1 MISWLDKIIYKKEIK
16 DNKLIVGEVTQTKKS
31 NRFLI
36 CLFKG
41 ILVYI
46 ATYCSICGLLDAF
59 EIEYN
64 RPIIMV
70 AFAFFSFYVSF
81 LYFNKLIFYIFYIIL
96 FVTFTVELA
105 RYYMAANSGFQ
116 AIINIVFED
125 YSDYFALASIREG
138 YETITNRY
146 FTVTVAAL
154 FLGAFTAILLNVT
167 ISGYMNAFE
176 TALVTFPYIEIALFI
191 HKIPSP
197 IYLFGLLFVY
207 TCVVFLQLSRHSRM
221 QVKGKRTHEF
231 MRIKMRKE
239 DRYAYQA
246 DIPVFLYSF
255 GFSFVIALVI
265 ILLLRAPLNMPI
277 SKIPGNSIHKQ
288 TQEYVKILVQN
299 GVGGF
304 FDSYASTGGLSGGR
318 LGGVAQV
325 RPDFETDL
333 EVTFVPINY
342 ETIYLKGYTGTNY
355 VSSGWY
361 PNPQDMTSVENERNY
376 DFGNTAKMQ
385 VKEVDVDSR
394 FDYLPYFSN
403 SDNKVYTSLE
413 DNTYQITYKP
423 ILSEADYEEERY
435 DELLGYED
443 YYSYVYESCLQ
454 VPEELKPVL
463 DDVLTEIDPLDN
475 DDINQYRL
483 NCAKAIYSYFFE
495 NFSYTMAPGR
505 TAYKRDFVEYF
516 LTHQKRGFCA
526 HFASATV
533 LLLREMGIPARYCEG
548 YCIPI
553 SLIYDDAIMTE
564 YSYDEWFSGKQDIE
578 VQSVLE
584 VPVNDSYAHAWVEIY
599 LDGYGFVPFEAT
611 IPSFDDDTTDLGL
624 LTFDFF
630 SVITANTL
638 NFEEFGTTNNP
649 NSGNNAGFNINK
661 VFDIFNFNTA
671 NVRVTVMRIFA
682 IFISAAI
689 LYFLIRFLVI
699 RIKLAVYRKN
709 NDEYH
714 LVIYEYSKLSAMLK
728 RKGYLKKDN
737 PLPMDV
743 KEAYDLYLADY
754 NNRHKKQKDV
764 DTKALFE
771 HYEKVMYS

>member
-46 ATYCSICGLLDAF
+46 ATNCSICGLLDAF

-96 FVTFTVELA
+96 FVAFTVELA

-255 GFSFVIALVI
+255 GFCF
-265 ILLLRAPLNMPI
+265 
-277 SKIPGNSIHKQ
+277 
-288 TQEYVKILVQN
+288 
-299 GVGGF
+299 
-304 FDSYASTGGLSGGR
+304 
-318 LGGVAQV
+318 
-325 RPDFETDL
+325 
-333 EVTFVPINY
+333 
-342 ETIYLKGYTGTNY
+342 
-355 VSSGWY
+355 
-361 PNPQDMTSVENERNY
+361 
-376 DFGNTAKMQ
+376 
-385 VKEVDVDSR
+385 
-394 FDYLPYFSN
+394 
-403 SDNKVYTSLE
+403 
-413 DNTYQITYKP
+413 
-423 ILSEADYEEERY
+423 
-435 DELLGYED
+435 
-443 YYSYVYESCLQ
+443 
-454 VPEELKPVL
+454 
-463 DDVLTEIDPLDN
+463 
-475 DDINQYRL
+475 
-483 NCAKAIYSYFFE
+483 
-495 NFSYTMAPGR
+495 
-505 TAYKRDFVEYF
+505 
-516 LTHQKRGFCA
+516 
-526 HFASATV
+526 
-533 LLLREMGIPARYCEG
+533 
-548 YCIPI
+548 
-553 SLIYDDAIMTE
+553 
-564 YSYDEWFSGKQDIE
+564 
-578 VQSVLE
+578 
-584 VPVNDSYAHAWVEIY
+584 
-599 LDGYGFVPFEAT
+599 
-611 IPSFDDDTTDLGL
+611 
-624 LTFDFF
+624 
-630 SVITANTL
+630 
-638 NFEEFGTTNNP
+638 
-649 NSGNNAGFNINK
+649 
-661 VFDIFNFNTA
+661 
-671 NVRVTVMRIFA
+671 
-682 IFISAAI
+682 
-689 LYFLIRFLVI
+689 
-699 RIKLAVYRKN
+699 
-709 NDEYH
+709 
-714 LVIYEYSKLSAMLK
+714 
-728 RKGYLKKDN
+728 
-737 PLPMDV
+737 
-743 KEAYDLYLADY
+743 
-754 NNRHKKQKDV
+754 
-764 DTKALFE
+764 
-771 HYEKVMYS
+771 

>member
-36 CLFKG
+36 CFFKG
-41 ILVYI
+41 ILVFI

-59 EIEYN
+59 NIEYN
-64 RPIIMV
+64 RPIIIL
-70 AFAFFSFYVSF
+70 AFAVFSFYVSF
-81 LYFNKLIFYIFYIIL
+81 LYYNKLIFYIFYIIL
-96 FVTFTVELA
+96 FIAFTVELA
-105 RYYMAANSGFQ
+105 RYYMPANSGFQ
-116 AIINIVFED
+116 AIINIIFEE

-138 YETITNRY
+138 YETIANRY

-191 HKIPSP
+191 HKIPSAA
-197 IYLFGLLFVY
+197 YLFGLLFVY
-207 TCVVFLQLSRHSRM
+207 TSVVILQFSRHSRM

-246 DIPVFLYSF
+246 DTPVFLYSF

-265 ILLLRAPLNMPI
+265 ILLLKAPLNTPI
-277 SKIPGNSIHKQ
+277 SKVPGNSIHKQ

-304 FDSYASTGGLSGGR
+304 FDAYASTGGLSGGR

-333 EVTFVPINY
+333 EVTFVPISY
-342 ETIYLKGYTGTNY
+342 DTVYLKGYTGTYY

-361 PNPQDMTSVENERNY
+361 PNAQDMTFLENDRVY

-385 VKEVDVDSR
+385 IKELDVDQR

-403 SDNKVYTSLE
+403 SDNLVYTSLI
-413 DNTYQITYKP
+413 DNTYQITYNP
-423 ILSEADYEEERY
+423 ILSEADYEKEVE
-435 DELLGYED
+435 DELLKNDD
-443 YYSYVYESCLQ
+443 YYTYVYDSCLQ
-454 VPEELKPVL
+454 VPDELKPVL
-463 DDVLTEIDPLDN
+463 DDVLKDIDPLDYE
-475 DDINQYRL
+475 DINQYRL
-483 NCAKAIYSYFFE
+483 GCAKAIYSYFYE

-526 HFASATV
+526 HFASSTV

-548 YCIPI
+548 YCVPI
-553 SLIYDDAIMTE
+553 SLVYENAILTDND
-564 YSYDEWFSGKQDIE
+564 YDEWFSGKQDIDL
-578 VQSVLE
+578 QSVIE

-611 IPSFDDDTTDLGL
+611 IPSFDDDTNDLSFL
-624 LTFDFF
+624 SFNFF
-630 SVITANTL
+630 NVITSNTM
-638 NFEEFGTTNNP
+638 NFEQ
-649 NSGNNAGFNINK
+649 K
-661 VFDIFNFNTA
+661 
-671 NVRVTVMRIFA
+671 
-682 IFISAAI
+682 
-689 LYFLIRFLVI
+689 
-699 RIKLAVYRKN
+699 
-709 NDEYH
+709 YH
-714 LVIYEYSKLSAMLK
+714 C
-728 RKGYLKKDN
+728 
-737 PLPMDV
+737 
-743 KEAYDLYLADY
+743 
-754 NNRHKKQKDV
+754 
-764 DTKALFE
+764 
-771 HYEKVMYS
+771 

>member
-96 FVTFTVELA
+96 FVAFTVELA

-116 AIINIVFED
+116 AAINIIFEE
-125 YSDYFALASIREG
+125 YSDYFGLAAIREG
-138 YETITNRY
+138 YESVTNRY
-146 FTVTVAAL
+146 LTVTIAAL

-176 TALVTFPYIEIALFI
+176 TALVTFPYIEVALFI
-191 HKIPSP
+191 HKIPSA

-207 TCVVFLQLSRHSRM
+207 TCVVFLQFSRHSRM

-231 MRIKMRKE
+231 LRIKMKKE
-239 DRYAYQA
+239 NRYAYQA

-255 GFSFVIALVI
+255 AFSFVISLVI
-265 ILLLRAPLNMPI
+265 IILLKAPLNMPI
-277 SKIPGNSIHKQ
+277 SKVPGNAIHKQ

-299 GVGGF
+299 GIGGF
-304 FDSYASTGGLSGGR
+304 LDTYTSTGGLSGGR
-318 LGGVAQV
+318 IGGVSQV
-325 RPDFETDL
+325 RPDYETDL

-342 ETIYLKGYTGTNY
+342 DTIYLKGYTGTNY
-355 VSSGWY
+355 QPSGWFPLAHDLTY
-361 PNPQDMTSVENERNY
+361 LEDQREY
-376 DFGNTAKMQ
+376 DFGNTAKIMI
-385 VKEVDVDSR
+385 KEVDADPK
-394 FDYLPYFSN
+394 FDYRPYFSSTTDIEHSP
-403 SDNKVYTSLE
+403 SDY
-413 DNTYQITYKP
+413 NTYEITYKP
-423 ILSEADYEEERY
+423 VLSSADYAEPKE
-435 DELLGYED
+435 DELLILSD
-443 YYSYVYESCLQ
+443 YYEYVYDACLV
-454 VPEELKPVL
+454 VPEDLKPVL
-463 DDVLTEIDPLDN
+463 DETLKEINPVKT
-475 DDINQYRL
+475 DDINQYRI
-483 NCAKAIYSYFFE
+483 NCANAIYVYFLE
-495 NFSYTMAPGR
+495 NFNYTMAPGR

-533 LLLREMGIPARYCEG
+533 LLLREMGVPARYCEG

-553 SLIYDDAIMTE
+553 TLIYEDAILTDNNF
-564 YSYDEWFSGKQDIE
+564 DEWYSGKQDIE
-578 VQSVLE
+578 LQSVLE

-611 IPSFDDDTTDLGL
+611 IPSFDEEDNDLGF
-624 LTFDFF
+624 LTFNFF
-630 SVITANTL
+630 SAITRNTL
-638 NFEEFGTTNNP
+638 NFEQFGTTNNP
-649 NSGNNAGFNINK
+649 NNGNNSGFNINK

-671 NVRVTVMRIFA
+671 GVRATVVIIFVV
-682 IFISAAI
+682 FIGAF
-689 LYFLIRFLVI
+689 LLFLLTRFLII
-699 RIKLAVYRKN
+699 RIKLTVYRKN

-743 KEAYDLYLADY
+743 KEAYDLYLANY

>member
-36 CLFKG
+36 CFFKG
-41 ILVYI
+41 ILVFI

-59 EIEYN
+59 NIEYN
-64 RPIIMV
+64 RPIIIL
-70 AFAFFSFYVSF
+70 AFAVFSFYVSF
-81 LYFNKLIFYIFYIIL
+81 LYYNKLIFYIFYIIL
-96 FVTFTVELA
+96 FIAFTVELA
-105 RYYMAANSGFQ
+105 RYYMPANSGFQ
-116 AIINIVFED
+116 AIINIIFEE

-138 YETITNRY
+138 YETIANRY

-191 HKIPSP
+191 HKIPSAA
-197 IYLFGLLFVY
+197 YLFGLLFVY
-207 TCVVFLQLSRHSRM
+207 TSVVILQFSRHSRM

-246 DIPVFLYSF
+246 DTPVFLYSF

-265 ILLLRAPLNMPI
+265 ILLLKAPLNTPI
-277 SKIPGNSIHKQ
+277 SKVPGNSIHKQ

-304 FDSYASTGGLSGGR
+304 FDAYASTGGLSGGR

-333 EVTFVPINY
+333 EVTFVPISY
-342 ETIYLKGYTGTNY
+342 DTVYLKGYTGTYY

-361 PNPQDMTSVENERNY
+361 PNAQDMTFLENDRVY

-385 VKEVDVDSR
+385 IKELDVDQR

-403 SDNKVYTSLE
+403 SDNLVYTSLI
-413 DNTYQITYKP
+413 DNTYQITYNP
-423 ILSEADYEEERY
+423 ILSEADYEKEVE
-435 DELLGYED
+435 DELLKNDD
-443 YYSYVYESCLQ
+443 YYTYVYDSCLQ
-454 VPEELKPVL
+454 VPDELKPVL
-463 DDVLTEIDPLDN
+463 DDVLKDIDPLDYE
-475 DDINQYRL
+475 DINQYRL
-483 NCAKAIYSYFFE
+483 GCAKAIYSYFYE

-526 HFASATV
+526 HFASSTV

-548 YCIPI
+548 YCVPI
-553 SLIYDDAIMTE
+553 SLVYENAILTDND
-564 YSYDEWFSGKQDIE
+564 YDEWFSGKQDIDL
-578 VQSVLE
+578 QSVIE

-611 IPSFDDDTTDLGL
+611 IPSFDDDTNDLSFL
-624 LTFDFF
+624 SFNFF
-630 SVITANTL
+630 NVITSNTM
-638 NFEEFGTTNNP
+638 NFEQFGTTTNP
-649 NSGNNAGFNINK
+649 NTGNNSGLNINK
-661 VFDIFNFNTA
+661 IFDIFNFNTA
-671 NVRVTVMRIFA
+671 TVRVTVIRIFA
-682 IFISAAI
+682 IFIGAAL

-699 RIKLAVYRKN
+699 RIKLAIYRKN

-728 RKGYLKKDN
+728 RKGFLKKDN

-743 KEAYDLYLADY
+743 KEAYDLYLANY
-754 NNRHKKQKDV
+754 NNRHKKQKNI